1 MATITKDALIKGL
14 NEDLANEY
22 QAIIMYLTYAA
33 SVKGMER
40 QQLQSFFESEI
51 ADELEHAKMLANK
64 ITALGGTPVTQPA
77 PVPVATTAREML
89 QNVLKAE
96 TETIQRYI
104 ERMKQAEEFG
114 DYGLANELHEMI
126 SDETRHKEETEKLL
140 AG

>member
-1 MATITKDALIKGL
+1 MAITKEELIQGL

-40 QQLQSFFESEI
+40 EQLQNFFEKEI
-51 ADELEHAKMLANK
+51 ADELNHAKMLANK
-64 ITALGGTPVTQPA
+64 ITALGGTPVTKPA
-77 PVPVATTAREML
+77 PVPPATNAKEML

-96 TETIQRYI
+96 TETIQRYVK
-104 ERMKQAEEFG
+104 RMKQAEEFG

-126 SDETRHKEETEKLL
+126 SEETHHKEETEKIL
-140 AG
+140 GV

>member
-1 MATITKDALIKGL
+1 MARVNKETVIQGL

-33 SVKGMER
+33 SVTGIER

-64 ITALGGTPVTQPA
+64 ITALGGTPVTQPS
-77 PVPVATTAREML
+77 PVPEATTAREML
-89 QNVLKAE
+89 ENVLKAE
-96 TETIQRYI
+96 SETIQRYI
-104 ERMKQAEEFG
+104 TRMKQAEEFG

-126 SDETRHKEETEKLL
+126 SDETRHKEETEKML

>member
-1 MATITKDALIKGL
+1 MSTITKETLIEGL

-64 ITALGGTPVTQPA
+64 ITALGGIPVTHPS
-77 PVPVATTAREML
+77 PVPAARTAKEML
-89 QNVLKAE
+89 ENVLKAE

-104 ERMKQAEEFG
+104 KRMKQAEEFG

-140 AG
+140 AE